1 MVLLNRPKA
10 ENLEGNSPIEGD
22 TDTIQNILSE
32 LLEHEESNYI
42 ALNQTINTKVS
53 ELNNSLA
60 QQKEYTDS
68 ELAKKQPNLTFDE
81 TPTDESSN
89 PCTSGGIK
97 EYVDT
102 QTTKPVVKQDF
113 SGQVAAITPTTN
125 TIYEYANVGGL
136 TLTDIPVTH
145 QEILFYFNTTQ
156 GFTIG
161 LPQGTPYVTSLICGS
176 GGRYVLSILNGIVVV
191 SPISFVK

>member
-10 ENLEGNSPIEGD
+10 DNLEGNSPIEGD
-22 TDTIQNILSE
+22 ADTLQNILSD
-32 LLEHEESNYI
+32 LLEHEENNYT

-68 ELAKKQPNLTFDE
+68 ELAKKQPNLTFDK
-81 TPTDESSN
+81 TPTVESSN

-136 TLTDIPVTH
+136 TLTDIPVTY

-161 LPQGTPYVTSLICGS
+161 LPSGTPYINSLVLGA
-176 GGRYVLSILNGIVVV
+176 GGRYIMSILNGIVIV
-191 SPISFVK
+191 SPLTHS

>member
-10 ENLEGNSPIEGD
+10 DNLEGNSPIEGD
-22 TDTIQNILSE
+22 ADTLQNILSE
-32 LLEHEESNYI
+32 LLEHEESNYTS
-42 ALNQTINTKVS
+42 LNQTINTKVS

-68 ELAKKQPNLTFDE
+68 ELAKKQPNLTFDK

-113 SGQVAAITPTTN
+113 RGQVAAITPTTN

-136 TLTDIPVTH
+136 TLTNIPVTY
-145 QEILFYFNTTQ
+145 QEILFYFNTTR
-156 GFTIG
+156 GFTIK
-161 LPQGTPYVTSLICGS
+161 LPSGTPYINSLILGA
-176 GGRYVLSILNGIVVV
+176 GGRYIMSILNGIVIV
-191 SPISFVK
+191 SPLTHS